1 MVMIIGA
8 GVAYAANSSSHT
20 SAPQPSR
27 STTTGT
33 SGAQEEKE
41 EELAG
46 EEDDAEEPGDV
57 DHGPG
62 RYRRLEPSVM
72 ARGSLGRG
80 VCRYGWLRAGGR
92 DSALSP
98 GFCSVGPSFFSERS
112 M

>member
-62 RYRRLEPSVM
+62 AIPQTRALCDGLWE
-72 ARGSLGRG
+72 
-80 VCRYGWLRAGGR
+80 LRKGC
-92 DSALSP
+92 L
-98 GFCSVGPSFFSERS
+98 
-112 M
+112 